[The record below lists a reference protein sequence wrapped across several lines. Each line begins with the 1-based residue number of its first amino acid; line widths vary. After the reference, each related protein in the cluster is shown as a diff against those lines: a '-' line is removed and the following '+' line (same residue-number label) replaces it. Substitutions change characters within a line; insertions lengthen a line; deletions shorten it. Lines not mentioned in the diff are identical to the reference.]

1 MTLEHDWLIPSPF
14 WSANGYRQV
23 EFFRPALFEF
33 RSDEFMEE
41 FLAAASSPRLTG
53 LQAARLQPSAD
64 NAPSKLFQPVHGC
77 FYLAA
82 ASLCCR
88 QPGFPDRQIRR
99 GEGERAAFVLRK
111 LVDGKEY
118 AWVVDDEQP
127 GWKPL
132 NGAARTL
139 LTGEDRLP
147 VFPVPLADGRQLF
160 CGYVPAASS
169 DTYKVPPSELA
180 VDGEDLDA
188 PIQELGSR
196 FTSPLTRGPLPD
208 NDPPGDFSLVD
219 QLPDDIALT
228 TSVYLLVELWEFLQ
242 SYLPDVT
249 EAIAALPS
257 QPNFSGDKATEKDA
271 LFSFLQAET
280 YKGSLTLA
288 EALQAIAENY
298 DALNAPGGGDLAA
311 LGFTQTAYSLKNNND
326 LSNADLETLLDRV
339 ADALPDERPPV
350 AVPKLDVSTSVR
362 YVLRF
367 VYERPQCDPAIVEV
381 SQPSQPFTFA
391 PFFDPDA
398 PARPIRIPLPSDVSI
413 AGMRKFKKNVSFMM
427 SDAMRKKMN
436 QVLGREESLLSDD
449 PEVNAEDS
457 GAAFAFI
464 CSFSIQII
472 FIIAFMLLLIFA
484 FVFNIIFWWMAFFR
498 ICLPVPKSLLPE

>member
-33 RSDEFMEE
+33 HSDDFMEE
-41 FLAAASSPRLTG
+41 FLAAAASPKLTG
-53 LQAARLQPSAD
+53 LQTARLQPSAG
-64 NAPSKLFQPVHGC
+64 NQPSKLFQPVHGC

-88 QPGFPDRQIRR
+88 QPGFPDRQVRR
-99 GEGERAAFVLRK
+99 NEGERAAFVLRK

-118 AWVVDDEQP
+118 AWVVEDEQP

-132 NGAARTL
+132 NGAGRAL
-139 LTGEDRLP
+139 LTGEEQLP

-160 CGYVPAASS
+160 CGYIPAASS
-169 DTYKVPPSELA
+169 ETYKVPPGELA

-196 FTSPLTRGPLPD
+196 FTSPLTREPLPD
-208 NDPPGDFSLVD
+208 NNPPGNFSLVD
-219 QLPDDIALT
+219 RLPDDVAWT

-242 SYLPDVT
+242 TYLKDAT
-249 EAIAALPS
+249 EAIAALPAS
-257 QPNFSGDKATEKDA
+257 ANFHGDKAGEKRA
-271 LFSFLQAET
+271 LLSFLQTQA
-280 YKGSLTLA
+280 YKGSLSLA
-288 EALQAIAENY
+288 EALQTVAQNY
-298 DALNAPGGGDLAA
+298 EALNAPGGGDLDA
-311 LGFTQTAYSLKNNND
+311 LGLSQDDYSLRGNHD
-326 LSNADLETLLDRV
+326 LSNTALQTLLDRV
-339 ADALPDERPPV
+339 AAALPDERPPV

-367 VYERPQCDPAIVEV
+367 VYERPQCEPTIVEV

-413 AGMRKFKKNVSFMM
+413 AGMRKFKKNVTFMM

-449 PEVNAEDS
+449 PKVNAEDS

>member
-41 FLAAASSPRLTG
+41 FLAAAASPRLTG

-64 NAPSKLFQPVHGC
+64 NTPSKLFQPVHGC

-88 QPGFPDRQIRR
+88 QPGFPDRQVRR
-99 GEGERAAFVLRK
+99 GEGERTAFVLRK
-111 LVDGKEY
+111 LVNGKEY
-118 AWVVDDEQP
+118 AWVVKDEQP

-132 NGAARTL
+132 NGAGRTL

-180 VDGEDLDA
+180 VDGEELDA

-196 FTSPLTRGPLPD
+196 FTSPLTRHAPT
-208 NDPPGDFSLVD
+208 NQSLVD
-219 QLPDDIALT
+219 GLPDDIALT

-249 EAIAALPS
+249 EAIEALPS
-257 QPNFSGDKATEKDA
+257 SPNFSGDKAAAAAAEKDA
-271 LFSFLQAET
+271 LLSFLQTQA
-280 YKGSLTLA
+280 YKDDLSLA
-288 EALQAIAENY
+288 EALQAIAQNY

-311 LGFTQTAYSLKNNND
+311 LGFTEDDYSLKGDTD

-413 AGMRKFKKNVSFMM
+413 AGMRKFKKNVTFMM

-436 QVLGREESLLSDD
+436 QVLGKEKTLLGDN
-449 PEVNAEDS
+449 PELNAED

-472 FIIAFMLLLIFA
+472 FMIAFMLLLIFA